1 MGNVCQVPPNRAPC
15 PRRLFAHPSEP
26 RAPARSH
33 AARPPSPPPRRC
45 GGRSPLRPPPPR
57 ALRGVADD
65 TRAPGGRRGSGR
77 RRRARR
83 PFSRGSRSRPSARP
97 STRRERAPL
106 APPCPHAPRRRPND
120 PAGSC
125 AALTPRARPG
135 AGLRVRDQVDHARR
149 AGAAPPRA
157 RVGPARAR
165 VVLGSGRGAERRAA
179 RADGDAGRGGRGG
192 RGGHGEHVQRTPFS
206 STRPDSVPPRSAA
219 PAQALTRRASSL
231 ARARRAA
238 GRGVRGARGAGGYRY
253 GSNKLVDA
261 LVVDG
266 LWDPYGDY
274 HMGPPLA
281 RPLIH
286 LRSLRVALDLP
297 APRGGG
303 RGCARAGRGAWLRNQ
318 TAPRVERGRG
328 GARGLRGGARGRLQ
342 ASARRSAPRTTASR
356 ARRWT
361 STAGSR
367 TRARRAR

>member
-1 MGNVCQVPPNRAPC
+1 MLTSAPLTASAVLCRRSRRQSWALLQSRAPSSRRAFRPSTCRRSTWATCARC
-15 PRRLFAHPSEP
+15 PPPSALSEERFLRTPLSLGRPPAPTLPGRPAAVTPLRRALAVAPH
-26 RAPARSH
+26 PARP
-33 AARPPSPPPRRC
+33 AR
-45 GGRSPLRPPPPR
+45 R
-57 ALRGVADD
+57 AD

-192 RGGHGEHVQRTPFS
+192 RGGHGEHVQRTLS
-206 STRPDSVPPRSAA
+206 PR
-219 PAQALTRRASSL
+219 Q
-231 ARARRAA
+231 
-238 GRGVRGARGAGGYRY
+238 
-253 GSNKLVDA
+253 
-261 LVVDG
+261 
-266 LWDPYGDY
+266 
-274 HMGPPLA
+274 GP
-281 RPLIH
+281 I
-286 LRSLRVALDLP
+286 RSLP
-297 APRGGG
+297 APPPPHR
-303 RGCARAGRGAWLRNQ
+303 
-318 TAPRVERGRG
+318 P
-328 GARGLRGGARGRLQ
+328 
-342 ASARRSAPRTTASR
+342 
-356 ARRWT
+356 
-361 STAGSR
+361 
-367 TRARRAR
+367 